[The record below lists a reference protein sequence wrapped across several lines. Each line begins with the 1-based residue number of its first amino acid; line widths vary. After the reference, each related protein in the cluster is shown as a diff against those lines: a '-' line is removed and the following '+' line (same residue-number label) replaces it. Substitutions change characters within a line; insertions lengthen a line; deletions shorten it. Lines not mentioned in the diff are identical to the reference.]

1 MYRPLSGNILDAKT
15 LPWLMSLF
23 DDLTDHPIQLV
34 LDRGFYKAENVL
46 LMCQENITFIQGAKC
61 SVKYV
66 KEALSQLVP
75 TMERHTHY
83 DAATNL
89 YAQKLSIN
97 QVFKASAS
105 SGYPVTLH
113 AYLDSE
119 RAAEERIR
127 FHQQLQRWEEELKTN
142 QLKEANQT
150 AYKRYFK
157 VSKDRLVEVKE
168 EAVEEKLAYMGY
180 FVLLSNSRMTS
191 AQVLS
196 HYRDKDQVEK
206 AFMNLKDRLNMR
218 RLRMSSE
225 RGLEGK
231 LFVQYLALILVS
243 ELKHRMEQANLFKD
257 YTLDEVL
264 EAFNRVEYFIHP
276 SFGMTIGK
284 ILQKPEKLY
293 EQLNLK
299 IPPR

>member
-1 MYRPLSGNILDAKT
+1 MGANYMKT
-15 LPWLMSLF
+15 
-23 DDLTDHPIQLV
+23 
-34 LDRGFYKAENVL
+34 
-46 LMCQENITFIQGAKC
+46 
-61 SVKYV
+61 
-66 KEALSQLVP
+66 
-75 TMERHTHY
+75 
-83 DAATNL
+83 
-89 YAQKLSIN
+89 SI
-97 QVFKASAS
+97 
-105 SGYPVTLH
+105 
-113 AYLDSE
+113 
-119 RAAEERIR
+119 
-127 FHQQLQRWEEELKTN
+127 
-142 QLKEANQT
+142 
-150 AYKRYFK
+150 K

-276 SFGMTIGK
+276 SFGMTIGE

-299 IPPR
+299 NPASLGVRDFR

>member
-1 MYRPLSGNILDAKT
+1 MGANYMKT
-15 LPWLMSLF
+15 
-23 DDLTDHPIQLV
+23 
-34 LDRGFYKAENVL
+34 
-46 LMCQENITFIQGAKC
+46 
-61 SVKYV
+61 
-66 KEALSQLVP
+66 
-75 TMERHTHY
+75 
-83 DAATNL
+83 
-89 YAQKLSIN
+89 SI
-97 QVFKASAS
+97 
-105 SGYPVTLH
+105 
-113 AYLDSE
+113 
-119 RAAEERIR
+119 
-127 FHQQLQRWEEELKTN
+127 
-142 QLKEANQT
+142 
-150 AYKRYFK
+150 K

-276 SFGMTIGK
+276 SFGMTIGE
-284 ILQKPEKLY
+284 ILQKQEKLY

-299 IPPR
+299 ISPR

>member
-1 MYRPLSGNILDAKT
+1 M
-15 LPWLMSLF
+15 
-23 DDLTDHPIQLV
+23 
-34 LDRGFYKAENVL
+34 
-46 LMCQENITFIQGAKC
+46 
-61 SVKYV
+61 
-66 KEALSQLVP
+66 
-75 TMERHTHY
+75 
-83 DAATNL
+83 
-89 YAQKLSIN
+89 
-97 QVFKASAS
+97 
-105 SGYPVTLH
+105 
-113 AYLDSE
+113 
-119 RAAEERIR
+119 
-127 FHQQLQRWEEELKTN
+127 
-142 QLKEANQT
+142 KEANQT

-168 EAVEEKLAYMGY
+168 EAVEEKLAYIGY

-206 AFMNLKDRLNMR
+206 AFMNLKDRLNMC

-243 ELKHRMEQANLFKD
+243 ELKNRMEQANLFKD

-276 SFGMTIGK
+276 SFGMTIGE
-284 ILQKPEKLY
+284 ILQKQEKLY

>member
-1 MYRPLSGNILDAKT
+1 M
-15 LPWLMSLF
+15 
-23 DDLTDHPIQLV
+23 
-34 LDRGFYKAENVL
+34 
-46 LMCQENITFIQGAKC
+46 
-61 SVKYV
+61 
-66 KEALSQLVP
+66 
-75 TMERHTHY
+75 
-83 DAATNL
+83 
-89 YAQKLSIN
+89 
-97 QVFKASAS
+97 
-105 SGYPVTLH
+105 
-113 AYLDSE
+113 
-119 RAAEERIR
+119 
-127 FHQQLQRWEEELKTN
+127 
-142 QLKEANQT
+142 KEANQT

-157 VSKDRLVEVKE
+157 VTKRTESGVLVEIKE
-168 EAVEEKLAYMGY
+168 EAVEEKLTYAGY

-218 RLRMSSE
+218 RLRVSSE

-264 EAFNRVEYFIHP
+264 EAFNRVECFIHP
-276 SFGMTIGK
+276 SFGMTIGE
-284 ILQKPEKLY
+284 ILQKQETLY

>member
-1 MYRPLSGNILDAKT
+1 MKT
-15 LPWLMSLF
+15 
-23 DDLTDHPIQLV
+23 
-34 LDRGFYKAENVL
+34 
-46 LMCQENITFIQGAKC
+46 
-61 SVKYV
+61 
-66 KEALSQLVP
+66 
-75 TMERHTHY
+75 
-83 DAATNL
+83 
-89 YAQKLSIN
+89 SI
-97 QVFKASAS
+97 
-105 SGYPVTLH
+105 
-113 AYLDSE
+113 
-119 RAAEERIR
+119 
-127 FHQQLQRWEEELKTN
+127 
-142 QLKEANQT
+142 
-150 AYKRYFK
+150 K

-243 ELKHRMEQANLFKD
+243 ELKHRMKQANLFKD

-276 SFGMTIGK
+276 SFGMTIGE
-284 ILQKPEKLY
+284 ILQKQEKLY

-299 IPPR
+299 ISPR

>member
-1 MYRPLSGNILDAKT
+1 MKT
-15 LPWLMSLF
+15 
-23 DDLTDHPIQLV
+23 
-34 LDRGFYKAENVL
+34 
-46 LMCQENITFIQGAKC
+46 
-61 SVKYV
+61 
-66 KEALSQLVP
+66 
-75 TMERHTHY
+75 
-83 DAATNL
+83 
-89 YAQKLSIN
+89 SI
-97 QVFKASAS
+97 
-105 SGYPVTLH
+105 
-113 AYLDSE
+113 
-119 RAAEERIR
+119 
-127 FHQQLQRWEEELKTN
+127 
-142 QLKEANQT
+142 
-150 AYKRYFK
+150 K

-276 SFGMTIGK
+276 SFGMTIGE
-284 ILQKPEKLY
+284 ILQKQEKLY

>member
-1 MYRPLSGNILDAKT
+1 MKT
-15 LPWLMSLF
+15 
-23 DDLTDHPIQLV
+23 
-34 LDRGFYKAENVL
+34 
-46 LMCQENITFIQGAKC
+46 
-61 SVKYV
+61 
-66 KEALSQLVP
+66 
-75 TMERHTHY
+75 
-83 DAATNL
+83 
-89 YAQKLSIN
+89 SI
-97 QVFKASAS
+97 
-105 SGYPVTLH
+105 
-113 AYLDSE
+113 
-119 RAAEERIR
+119 
-127 FHQQLQRWEEELKTN
+127 
-142 QLKEANQT
+142 
-150 AYKRYFK
+150 K

-243 ELKHRMEQANLFKD
+243 ELKHRMKQANLFKD

-276 SFGMTIGK
+276 SFGMTIGE
-284 ILQKPEKLY
+284 ILQKQEKLY

>member
-1 MYRPLSGNILDAKT
+1 MKT
-15 LPWLMSLF
+15 
-23 DDLTDHPIQLV
+23 
-34 LDRGFYKAENVL
+34 
-46 LMCQENITFIQGAKC
+46 
-61 SVKYV
+61 
-66 KEALSQLVP
+66 
-75 TMERHTHY
+75 
-83 DAATNL
+83 
-89 YAQKLSIN
+89 SI
-97 QVFKASAS
+97 
-105 SGYPVTLH
+105 
-113 AYLDSE
+113 
-119 RAAEERIR
+119 
-127 FHQQLQRWEEELKTN
+127 
-142 QLKEANQT
+142 
-150 AYKRYFK
+150 K

-276 SFGMTIGK
+276 SFGMTIGE
-284 ILQKPEKLY
+284 ILQKQEKLY

-299 IPPR
+299 ISPR

>member
-1 MYRPLSGNILDAKT
+1 MKT
-15 LPWLMSLF
+15 
-23 DDLTDHPIQLV
+23 
-34 LDRGFYKAENVL
+34 
-46 LMCQENITFIQGAKC
+46 
-61 SVKYV
+61 
-66 KEALSQLVP
+66 
-75 TMERHTHY
+75 
-83 DAATNL
+83 
-89 YAQKLSIN
+89 SI
-97 QVFKASAS
+97 
-105 SGYPVTLH
+105 
-113 AYLDSE
+113 
-119 RAAEERIR
+119 
-127 FHQQLQRWEEELKTN
+127 
-142 QLKEANQT
+142 
-150 AYKRYFK
+150 K

-276 SFGMTIGK
+276 SFGMTIGE

-299 IPPR
+299 NPASLGVRDFR